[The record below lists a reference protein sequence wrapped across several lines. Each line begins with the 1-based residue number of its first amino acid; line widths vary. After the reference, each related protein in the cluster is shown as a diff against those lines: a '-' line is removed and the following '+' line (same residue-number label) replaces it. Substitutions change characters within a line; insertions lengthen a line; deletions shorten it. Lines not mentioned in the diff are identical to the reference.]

1 MPPPAII
8 MLPRKINSTDA
19 AGEAPLSCTSQ
30 KPDTSDD
37 AHPFYLVT
45 DAEKKDVLPC
55 GVVALALTFFYNQIF
70 FKARIQAARA
80 STSLYFL
87 LVVLVLSQF
96 SQFCMSLAL
105 WHNFIPLR
113 FSKILDFKNLGFSN
127 FLDFQSS

>member
-8 MLPRKINSTDA
+8 MLPRKINSTGA

-45 DAEKKDVLPC
+45 DAEKKDALPC

-80 STSLYFL
+80 STTFY
-87 LVVLVLSQF
+87 VLVTMF
-96 SQFCMSLAL
+96 SDYFTSFRIIL
-105 WHNFIPLR
+105 HR
-113 FSKILDFKNLGFSN
+113 FLPF
-127 FLDFQSS
+127 